1 MRSKYCSSVIKV
13 FLLGFIMYMSGG
25 IAPARALEDGIV
37 AVVDSDVITAKDLQ
51 DYLRSIYAQLRIE
64 GRNAKDIKEIM
75 DEYQSKGVGQLV
87 EDKLILAEANRQS
100 MQIRVKVIDDRMNE
114 IKARYPSTQDFL
126 TEINKEGVTISDI
139 RKKIENQLKARYIV
153 TQEVRDKITVNP
165 QDVTDFYNA
174 HLKDYSRASRVYL
187 QSIFIK
193 ADAGNDE
200 GMTKMKAALEQ
211 IKGGSDFKTVAKAYS
226 ELPDIG
232 EVFDSSLS
240 PEFKVKVDTMN
251 VGDVTDILRVPE
263 GLYILKLTGRTAGVT
278 PTLQELK
285 EDIYQ
290 KVFEAKF
297 KESFGAWVEK
307 LRKKA
312 YVEIK

>member
-1 MRSKYCSSVIKV
+1 MSFKYRSTIIGMFMTAFVI
-13 FLLGFIMYMSGG
+13 G
-25 IAPARALEDGIV
+25 IFSAAPVLALEDGII

-64 GRNAKDIKEIM
+64 GRSPKDIKEIM
-75 DEYQSKGVGQLV
+75 DEYQSKGVGQLI

-100 MQIRVKVIDDRMNE
+100 MQIRLKAVDERMDE
-114 IKARYPSTQDFL
+114 IKAKYPATQDFL
-126 TEINKEGVTISDI
+126 AEINKEGVTISDI

-174 HLKDYSRASRVYL
+174 HLQDYSRSARVYL

-200 GMTKMKAALEQ
+200 AMLKMRSALE
-211 IKGGSDFKTVAKAYS
+211 KLRSGTDFKTVAKIYS
-226 ELPDIG
+226 EMPDIG

-240 PEFKVKVDTMN
+240 PEFKAKVDTMS
-251 VGDVTDILRVPE
+251 VGNVTDILRVPE

-290 KVFEAKF
+290 KVFEIKF
-297 KESFGAWVEK
+297 KEAFSAWIEK

>member
-1 MRSKYCSSVIKV
+1 MSALLIVGGAGFTGASS
-13 FLLGFIMYMSGG
+13 
-25 IAPARALEDGIV
+25 AWALEDGIV

-51 DYLRSIYAQLRIE
+51 DYLRGIYAQLRIE
-64 GRNAKDIKEIM
+64 GRSASDIKEIM
-75 DEYQSKGVGQLV
+75 DEYQSKGVGQLI
-87 EDKLILAEANRQS
+87 EDKLILAQANRQS
-100 MQIRVKVIDDRMNE
+100 MQIRVKAVDDRMNE

-126 TEINKEGVTISDI
+126 AEINKEGVTISDI
-139 RKKIENQLKARYIV
+139 RKKIEDQLKARYIV

-165 QDVTDFYNA
+165 QEVTDFYNA
-174 HLKDYSRASRVYL
+174 HIKDYSRPSRVYL

-193 ADAGNDE
+193 ADDGNEEGIKKLQPALDQIRAG
-200 GMTKMKAALEQ
+200 A
-211 IKGGSDFKTVAKAYS
+211 DFKVVSKIYS

-232 EVFDSSLS
+232 EVIDSSLS
-240 PEFKVKVDTMN
+240 PEFKQKLDTMN
-251 VGDVTDILRVPE
+251 VGDVTDIFQVPE
-263 GLYILKLTGRTAGVT
+263 GLYILKLTGRTAGTT

-285 EDIYQ
+285 DDIYQ

-297 KESFGAWVEK
+297 KEAFSAWIEK